1 MQISVEGLPQQV
13 QAGAIKKSS
22 YFEREVPTSEVNAKI
37 DKDENEVT
45 NQFIKVIC
53 AYSVKPA
60 DVSMKSLETLNFF
73 FPIVDFG
80 PRFDSA
86 CSS

>member
-1 MQISVEGLPQQV
+1 MDQDLPQHV
-13 QAGAIKKSS
+13 QAGTIKKSN
-22 YFEREVPTSEVNAKI
+22 YFEKEASEPDAKI

-60 DVSMKSLETLNFF
+60 GVPMKSLETLKLF
-73 FPIVDFG
+73 FPYC
-80 PRFDSA
+80 RFRTKI
-86 CSS
+86 